1 MILVTGATGNI
12 GGEVLKQLLEVGAP
26 VRVLARDPAKAA
38 AKLGA
43 AVTVVRGDLDAPE
56 TLGPAFAGVTKAF
69 VLSTGPELARLDGNA
84 IDAARAA
91 GVAHV
96 VTLSVL
102 GAEIEPGLQLARWH
116 RESEKKLEASGLAW
130 TFLRPGAFASN
141 ALGWIPMIKAQGVVY
156 SPAGEGKS
164 APIDPR
170 DIAAVAV
177 KALTSP
183 GHEGKAYTLT
193 GPELLSTG
201 EQVAKIGAAIARP
214 LRFVDVPPQAARDGM
229 LKAGMHPLL
238 VDALL
243 ELMAAVRTGHGATIS
258 PAVATVLGRPART
271 FDAWVHDH
279 AAAFR

>member
-1 MILVTGATGNI
+1 MILVIGATGNI
-12 GGEVLKQLLEVGAP
+12 GGEVVKQLLEVGAP

-43 AVTVVRGDLDAPE
+43 GVEVVHGDLDAPE
-56 TLGPAFAGVTKAF
+56 TLGPAFARVSKAF
-69 VLSTGPELARLDGNA
+69 VVSTGPELARLDGNA
-84 IDAARAA
+84 VDAAKAA

-96 VTLSVL
+96 VLLSVL
-102 GAEIEPGLQLARWH
+102 AAETESGLQLHQWH

-141 ALGWIPMIKAQGVVY
+141 ALSWIPSIKAQGVVY
-156 SPAGEGKS
+156 SPAGDGQS

-177 KALTSP
+177 KALTTP

-193 GPELLSTG
+193 GPELLSTAD
-201 EQVAKIGAAIARP
+201 QVAKVGAAIGRQLLFLDAPVEGARK
-214 LRFVDVPPQAARDGM
+214 GM
-229 LKAGMHPLL
+229 LKAGMDPRL

-243 ELMAAVRTGHGATIS
+243 ELLGNVRAGNTAFVS
-258 PAVATVLGRPART
+258 PTVAEVLDRPART
-271 FDAWVHDH
+271 FDAWVQDNV
-279 AAAFR
+279 AAFR